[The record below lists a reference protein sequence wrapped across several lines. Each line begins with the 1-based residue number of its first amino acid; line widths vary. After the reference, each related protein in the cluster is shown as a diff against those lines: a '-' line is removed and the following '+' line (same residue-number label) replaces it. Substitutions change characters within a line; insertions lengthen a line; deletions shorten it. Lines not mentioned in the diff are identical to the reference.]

1 MIAPD
6 ICGNPTESFTGK
18 AGSCKKSTPQDS
30 TAAQAG
36 QGFMRYCKITC
47 INISKNALTA
57 YALMHNLCLKPVRHR
72 QWQRQR

>member
-1 MIAPD
+1 MIAPN

-36 QGFMRYCKITC
+36 QGFHALLQNNMHKYFQKC
-47 INISKNALTA
+47 IDCICIDA
-57 YALMHNLCLKPVRHR
+57 
-72 QWQRQR
+72 